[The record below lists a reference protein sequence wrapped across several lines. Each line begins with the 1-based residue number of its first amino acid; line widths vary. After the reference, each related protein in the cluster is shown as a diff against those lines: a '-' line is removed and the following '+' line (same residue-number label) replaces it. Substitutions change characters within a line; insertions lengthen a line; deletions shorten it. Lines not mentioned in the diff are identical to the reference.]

1 MQILNLNS
9 RVIIEN
15 GITEKLEE
23 ILKKKKFKRALFCI
37 DNGFFNSKIWNKY
50 EKIFKKIKFQELI
63 INCNSEPTYNLL
75 NFYLSKVRKMK
86 IDVVVAFGGGSC
98 MDYSKAIAALYNKKG
113 HPIKFRGFDK
123 VKKPGIPCIC
133 IPTTAGTGSEAS
145 HNASFVDTKKKIKM
159 GINGNNMFTEL
170 SILDAKNVVS
180 CPKKAAISSAVD
192 AFVHAVE
199 GFSCKKSN
207 QFTDLL
213 AIEVLRLFKISV
225 LDLNKKKPNLK
236 KRLNLLYAAYLSG
249 IIQMNSGSGIS
260 SAMSYPLSAIY
271 KVPHGIGG
279 GIFILDVVDYNIKNG
294 YSKYKLI
301 SKHLNLKKN
310 SSKSFLMYFKNVF
323 KKLNVPTKLS
333 YFKITHNQVNTLYK
347 KTILMQNSFDQ
358 NPVKFDIRKNYKNF
372 IKKYL

>member
-1 MQILNLNS
+1 
-9 RVIIEN
+9 
-15 GITEKLEE
+15 
-23 ILKKKKFKRALFCI
+23 
-37 DNGFFNSKIWNKY
+37 
-50 EKIFKKIKFQELI
+50 
-63 INCNSEPTYNLL
+63 
-75 NFYLSKVRKMK
+75 
-86 IDVVVAFGGGSC
+86 
-98 MDYSKAIAALYNKKG
+98 
-113 HPIKFRGFDK
+113 
-123 VKKPGIPCIC
+123 
-133 IPTTAGTGSEAS
+133 
-145 HNASFVDTKKKIKM
+145 
-159 GINGNNMFTEL
+159 
-170 SILDAKNVVS
+170 
-180 CPKKAAISSAVD
+180 
-192 AFVHAVE
+192 
-199 GFSCKKSN
+199 
-207 QFTDLL
+207 
-213 AIEVLRLFKISV
+213 
-225 LDLNKKKPNLK
+225 
-236 KRLNLLYAAYLSG
+236 
-249 IIQMNSGSGIS
+249 MNSGSGIS